1 MNLFFVSGLGK
12 INVCDWLI
20 QPSNPSYQ
28 ARRADME
35 SAGDLIRM
43 EMADEEVVRDKG
55 RTVANVNRTPLLARL
70 ALVIIVG
77 GALGYGSSFLSP
89 CKRAITT
96 PAKTGGVITMTDG
109 AEVDVRLKSPF
120 TAIVAGPTGSGK
132 TRMLTRLIMSAAEVA
147 DPPPAEII
155 YCYGAWQEGYE
166 SLRDR
171 VRFHEGMMDV
181 KEEIPADGRNRWL
194 IVDDLME
201 EAGASKNTSSVYTKY
216 SHHRNVSVFMVVQN
230 LFFGGRTASINSHY
244 FFLFKNPRDATG
256 VRTLFTQ
263 MFPTNW
269 RYAMESY
276 TDATKQPHGF
286 LLVDLKPQT
295 PDDRRLLGNYG
306 TDDMTV
312 YTPKNGTI

>member
-1 MNLFFVSGLGK
+1 MTSNEFVFVSGRGK
-12 INVCDWLI
+12 INVCDWLL
-20 QPSNPSYQ
+20 QPSNPTYR
-28 ARRADME
+28 ARRAVME
-35 SAGDLIRM
+35 SAGDLMRM
-43 EMADEEVVRDKG
+43 EMADEEVVRDRG
-55 RTVANVNRTPLLARL
+55 RTAANVNRTPLLARL

-96 PAKTGGVITMTDG
+96 PAKTGGVITMADG

-147 DPPPAEII
+147 NPPPAEII
-155 YCYGAWQEGYE
+155 LYCYGAWQEGYE

-201 EAGASKNTSSVYTKY
+201 EAGASKNTSTVYTKY

-244 FFLFKNPRDATG
+244 FFLFKNRE
-256 VRTLFTQ
+256 
-263 MFPTNW
+263 M
-269 RYAMESY
+269 
-276 TDATKQPHGF
+276 
-286 LLVDLKPQT
+286 
-295 PDDRRLLGNYG
+295 RRE
-306 TDDMTV
+306 
-312 YTPKNGTI
+312 